1 MLGTNNMVQLNSTCA
16 LKGNEGDEGVQVLE
30 QETVVNG
37 FSMLSPEFKPDG
49 LEATLN
55 RSVGISGFS

>member
-1 MLGTNNMVQLNSTCA
+1 MVQLNSTCA

-30 QETVVNG
+30 QEAVVNG
-37 FSMLSPEFKPDG
+37 FSKLSPEFKPDG

-55 RSVGISGFS
+55 RLVGISGFS